1 MLGRQVTF
9 CHGFQCND
17 LSTVK
22 ERQGQEDWRG
32 VRESVGVSEKSSEG
46 EERKLEKAA
55 GERVQWI
62 GEPES

>member
-1 MLGRQVTF
+1 M
-9 CHGFQCND
+9 
-17 LSTVK
+17 K